1 MTNDMIIIYITILLA
16 SPFLGTFIGQLFSK
30 KHRGAAMMWGA
41 IIFTS
46 AASAF
51 TPILLTMAIQ

>member
-1 MTNDMIIIYITILLA
+1 MIIIYITILLA

-41 IIFTS
+41 IISTS
-46 AASAF
+46 VASAF